1 MGALNPEE
9 LVVDRG
15 TWKHDRISLVESP
28 IREVDEALM
37 LRAAMPAQ
45 APFAVEPMI
54 GDVENG
60 FGVYSDAVVTIISI
74 VVRRDGKEV
83 CRWKLC

>member
-15 TWKHDRISLVESP
+15 TWKHDRISLVESS

-45 APFAVEPMI
+45 VFAAEPMI
-54 GDVENG
+54 GDVGNG